1 MVTVYYSV
9 IGSNSPRGVL
19 SLNQSDSGDAC
30 TRNSNESIQYQST
43 SIVPGGKF

>member
-1 MVTVYYSV
+1 V

-19 SLNQSDSGDAC
+19 TLNQSDSGDAC

-43 SIVPGGKF
+43 SIVPAVSFRFRKLDP